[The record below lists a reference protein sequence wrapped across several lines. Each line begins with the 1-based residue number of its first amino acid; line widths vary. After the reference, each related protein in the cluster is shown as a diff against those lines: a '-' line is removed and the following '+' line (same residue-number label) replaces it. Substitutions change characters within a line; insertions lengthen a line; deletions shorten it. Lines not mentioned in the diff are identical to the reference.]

1 MRGKLMEKKELSIG
15 SILDKLQRYCA
26 YQERCIYDV
35 QKKLSSYDLSSKD
48 RDWIIDMLIADK
60 FIDEERYTHIYV
72 KSKINSYWGINRII
86 YELSYKKI
94 PQEIIHNAISGVDM
108 DDYRERFEKV
118 AREKIESL
126 KDIDSFKQKSRVYN
140 YLVSKGYESS
150 MIMDFLS
157 VK

>member
-1 MRGKLMEKKELSIG
+1 MEKKELSIG
-15 SILDKLQRYCA
+15 SILDKLQHYCA

-140 YLVSKGYESS
+140 YLASKGYESS

>member
-1 MRGKLMEKKELSIG
+1 MEKKELSIG

>member
-1 MRGKLMEKKELSIG
+1 MEKKELSIG

-48 RDWIIDMLIADK
+48 RDWIIDMLIAYK

-108 DDYRERFEKV
+108 DDYREKFEKV

-126 KDIDSFKQKSRVYN
+126 KDIDSLGQKSRVYN
-140 YLVSKGYESS
+140 YLASKGYESS